1 MGIAAHLFE
10 LTDENK
16 ERTNGEIFDLKKD
29 VPAVEF
35 TDVSFKYDNEKKI
48 LENLNFQV
56 LRGEKIALIG
66 SSGGGKTTLFK
77 LLCGFYGAQSGLI
90 KLYGIDMNKW
100 SLSALRSLI
109 ALVSQDIHLFPGT
122 IAENI
127 GYGAPEPSLDEVINA
142 AKAANAHDFIMELP
156 KGYNTII
163 GEDGARLSGGEK
175 QRISI
180 ARAILKDAPILL
192 LDEPTS
198 ALDTQSE
205 ALVQEVFNKIMKNKT
220 EIVIAH
226 RLSTIKECDRV
237 LVLDQGTIME
247 TGSHEEL
254 LLKDGVYKK
263 LYNKQVAFCNS
274 NL

>member
-1 MGIAAHLFE
+1 
-10 LTDENK
+10 
-16 ERTNGEIFDLKKD
+16 
-29 VPAVEF
+29 
-35 TDVSFKYDNEKKI
+35 
-48 LENLNFQV
+48 
-56 LRGEKIALIG
+56 
-66 SSGGGKTTLFK
+66 
-77 LLCGFYGAQSGLI
+77 
-90 KLYGIDMNKW
+90 
-100 SLSALRSLI
+100 LRSLI

-220 EIVIAH
+220 VIVIAH